1 MSETIEF
8 LAPDEAGLFLRGLR
22 DKQISYPDS
31 GLLENLFEPDR
42 IKASTE
48 SAFLKDESK
57 NVLALAL
64 INTVRPAMVS
74 FYTIPEHRRHGFG
87 HRLLVACLERIME
100 RGPNV
105 QIAIE
110 PISEA
115 SQEIIEALPT
125 HLRDHLRILW
135 P

>member
-22 DKQISYPDS
+22 DNQISYPDS
-31 GLLENLFEPDR
+31 GLLEILFESDR
-42 IKASTE
+42 INASTE

-87 HRLLVACLERIME
+87 HRLLVACLERIVE

-110 PISEA
+110 SISEE
-115 SQEIIEALPT
+115 SQQMIEALPT
-125 HLRDHLRILW
+125 HLKDRLRILW